1 MLKLTN
7 KDEWSSYLRVL
18 RYCMPYKKRLIY
30 AVVCM
35 VLSALAAIAPPWLI
49 KNVVDDVLIRK
60 ETYMLNLLCFSVIF
74 LYILKA
80 AFAYANL
87 YLMTWVGQKV
97 VIDIRLELYDHTQR
111 LSLLTLYSRRSGE
124 FLSRITNDVST
135 LQNILASVVVDF
147 VVQGVTFVG
156 IIGLLLFLNWR
167 LTLATFLI
175 IPVAVF
181 AIDRASSKLRRVGT
195 VIQERLAMV
204 AAIAQEAVSS
214 IKIVRSFATEEEEY
228 ERFREESNRHFKALM
243 KGTQVRGVLEG
254 IVEVILIMA
263 LAVILWIG
271 GRNVIDGKLTAG
283 GLIAFLTYI
292 GLLVQPVR
300 VLSRVVST
308 IQQGAA
314 SADRVFE
321 ILDEANEVPIAERPV
336 VHSPMD
342 GHVRFEDVHFSYN
355 DTKHVLNGISFDI
368 KPGERIAIV
377 GPTGAGKSTIADLV
391 MRFYDPQGGAV
402 KVDGIDLRD
411 LELKSYRRQIG
422 VVPQDPVLMKGTLAY
437 NIGYGCR
444 NMTKKDL
451 ERAAKMA
458 GIYDFIMTLP
468 RGFDTEVGERG
479 VTLSGGQRQRVAIAR
494 AVVRDPRILIMDEAT
509 SSLDALVEQQVQEAM
524 RNAMEGRTAIVIAH
538 RLSTIRDAD
547 RILVLRDGQI
557 AETGTHDELVAAGG
571 HYCRLF
577 AASSGEY
584 AAGASAYAAPCGDSK
599 SAYAEGTR
607 NTAGASAYVAPC
619 GDSKSAYAE
628 GTRNTEVS

>member
-1 MLKLTN
+1 MLKLTDKN
-7 KDEWSSYLRVL
+7 EWSSYLRVL
-18 RYCMPYKKRLIY
+18 RYCIPYKKRLIY
-30 AVVCM
+30 AVICM
-35 VLSALAAIAPPWLI
+35 ALSAIAAITPPWLI
-49 KNVVDDVLIRK
+49 KNVVDDVLISK
-60 ETYMLNLLCFSVIF
+60 ETYMLNLLCFSVVF

-80 AFAYANL
+80 VFTYANL

-97 VIDIRLELYDHTQR
+97 VIDIRLELYDRTQR

-147 VVQGVTFVG
+147 VVQGVTFIG

-167 LTLATFLI
+167 LTLATFMV
-175 IPVAVF
+175 IPIAVF
-181 AIDRASSKLRRVGT
+181 AIDQASSKLRRVGT

-228 ERFREESNRHFKALM
+228 ERFKEESDLHFKAVM
-243 KGTQVRGVLEG
+243 NGTQVRGALEG
-254 IVEVILIMA
+254 IVEVILIAA
-263 LAVILWIG
+263 LAAILWIG
-271 GRNVIDGKLTAG
+271 GRNVIGGKLTAG

-321 ILDEANEVPIAERPV
+321 ILDEDNKVPLAEHPV
-336 VHSPMD
+336 VLSPMT
-342 GHVRFEDVHFSYN
+342 GHVSFENVDFRYN
-355 DTKHVLNGISFDI
+355 DSKHVLNGMSFEI
-368 KPGERIAIV
+368 KPGEKVAIV

-411 LELKSYRRQIG
+411 LELKSYRSQIG

-437 NIGYGCR
+437 NIGYGYR
-444 NMTKKDL
+444 RMTKASL

-468 RGFDTEVGERG
+468 RGFYTEVGERG

-524 RNAMEGRTAIVIAH
+524 RNAMDGRTSIVIAH

-547 RILVLRDGQI
+547 RILVLRDGKI
-557 AETGTHDELVAAGG
+557 AEAGTHNELVAAGG
-571 HYCRLF
+571 HYYRLF
-577 AASSGEY
+577 AASNGEH
-584 AAGASAYAAPCGDSK
+584 
-599 SAYAEGTR
+599 
-607 NTAGASAYVAPC
+607 
-619 GDSKSAYAE
+619 
-628 GTRNTEVS
+628 TEVG

>member
-355 DTKHVLNGISFDI
+355 DTKRVLNGISFDI

-584 AAGASAYAAPCGDSK
+584 AAGASAS
-599 SAYAEGTR
+599 
-607 NTAGASAYVAPC
+607 VAPC

>member
-1 MLKLTN
+1 MLKLTDKN
-7 KDEWSSYLRVL
+7 EWSSYLRVL
-18 RYCMPYKKRLIY
+18 KYCIPYKKLLIY
-30 AVVCM
+30 AVICM
-35 VLSALAAIAPPWLI
+35 ALSAIAAITPPWLI

-60 ETYMLNLLCFSVIF
+60 ETYMLNLLCFSVVF

-80 AFAYANL
+80 VFTYANL

-97 VIDIRLELYDHTQR
+97 VIDIRLELYDRTQR

-147 VVQGVTFVG
+147 VVQGITFVG

-167 LTLATFLI
+167 LTLATFMV
-175 IPVAVF
+175 IPIAVF
-181 AIDRASSKLRRVGT
+181 AIDQASSKLRRVGT

-228 ERFREESNRHFKALM
+228 ERFKEESDLHFKAVM
-243 KGTQVRGVLEG
+243 KGTQVRGALEG
-254 IVEVILIMA
+254 IVEVILIAA
-263 LAVILWIG
+263 LAAILWIG
-271 GRNVIDGKLTAG
+271 GRNVIGGKLTAG

-321 ILDEANEVPIAERPV
+321 ILDEANEVPLTEHPV
-336 VHSPMD
+336 VHSPMK
-342 GHVRFEDVHFSYN
+342 GHVSFENVDFRYN
-355 DTKHVLNGISFDI
+355 DSKHVLNDISFEI
-368 KPGERIAIV
+368 KPGEKVAIV

-444 NMTKKDL
+444 GMTKASL

-524 RNAMEGRTAIVIAH
+524 HNAMEGRTSIVIAH

-547 RILVLRDGQI
+547 RILVLRDGKI
-557 AETGTHDELVAAGG
+557 AEAGTHDELVAAGG
-571 HYCRLF
+571 HYYRLF
-577 AASSGEY
+577 AASNGEH
-584 AAGASAYAAPCGDSK
+584 
-599 SAYAEGTR
+599 
-607 NTAGASAYVAPC
+607 
-619 GDSKSAYAE
+619 
-628 GTRNTEVS
+628 TEVG